1 MADRRIPFNDITRLA
16 AAHAAL
22 DPDRLEW
29 RSDILISSLIEIL
42 AQKGAQDERQLRNQ
56 IKSMWLTDIV
66 DRRLLRA
73 ALERAEQNDL
83 VHRRTN
89 SRDVK
94 WEVRSSIA
102 SDAKSDRA
110 WAESVVERF
119 KQDLGKRLPELL
131 DDDRP
136 VEPSRLR
143 DYSYYLIGAF
153 VAGSKRIFWGVVR
166 SGDPESLN
174 GIDFDLP
181 ASWAYLDAKQL
192 PKEIGNALKALAV
205 AALEAGDE
213 FGTEILRL
221 IVAGQV
227 LQGMLGHRDLDGVN
241 WVEGSTLVLDTSV
254 LIYRLDRSGPQ
265 NRLLNELL
273 QMSRDARCTI
283 IVTRAVIEEWKRL
296 WQSAAHDAQVLAS
309 KYTGL
314 PPRLILEAKN
324 PMLRNWQFGSMTWA
338 DYERRHNSIESWLAG
353 HNIEIVEDERAD
365 PDLIERMRE
374 ELLRLSGEARKT
386 MRTEAAALTDAVS
399 AATVA
404 KVRTVNSSQAPTA
417 WFIAEDHFTDEAYRL
432 ICPNDKFPVAS
443 TIEVWLLLLSMA
455 RTDQP
460 RRAGELAEAI
470 GEAVIQKSFLAVSAG
485 YSVSE
490 LIEITEVLTRNDDD
504 DEQALA
510 EAFRTDFLA
519 LAKLSSPD
527 VSSELLRRRANRRDW
542 QAQRRE
548 QYVNARAQEMDER
561 VQESQRRFEDLHAAN
576 VRLRRT
582 LWLVVALVA
591 LTSSV
596 AAAGLAGAGVWL
608 ITGGAVLVAAVG
620 FEGLRW
626 RRQPEVKAGWFVIS
640 IVITFLWVLL
650 GAVISL
656 ALL

>member
-1 MADRRIPFNDITRLA
+1 LEKPVADRRIPFNDITRLA

-205 AALEAGDE
+205 AALEA
-213 FGTEILRL
+213 
-221 IVAGQV
+221 A
-227 LQGMLGHRDLDGVN
+227 
-241 WVEGSTLVLDTSV
+241 
-254 LIYRLDRSGPQ
+254 
-265 NRLLNELL
+265 
-273 QMSRDARCTI
+273 
-283 IVTRAVIEEWKRL
+283 
-296 WQSAAHDAQVLAS
+296 
-309 KYTGL
+309 
-314 PPRLILEAKN
+314 
-324 PMLRNWQFGSMTWA
+324 
-338 DYERRHNSIESWLAG
+338 
-353 HNIEIVEDERAD
+353 
-365 PDLIERMRE
+365 
-374 ELLRLSGEARKT
+374 
-386 MRTEAAALTDAVS
+386 
-399 AATVA
+399 
-404 KVRTVNSSQAPTA
+404 
-417 WFIAEDHFTDEAYRL
+417 
-432 ICPNDKFPVAS
+432 
-443 TIEVWLLLLSMA
+443 
-455 RTDQP
+455 
-460 RRAGELAEAI
+460 
-470 GEAVIQKSFLAVSAG
+470 
-485 YSVSE
+485 
-490 LIEITEVLTRNDDD
+490 
-504 DEQALA
+504 
-510 EAFRTDFLA
+510 
-519 LAKLSSPD
+519 
-527 VSSELLRRRANRRDW
+527 
-542 QAQRRE
+542 
-548 QYVNARAQEMDER
+548 
-561 VQESQRRFEDLHAAN
+561 
-576 VRLRRT
+576 
-582 LWLVVALVA
+582 
-591 LTSSV
+591 TSS
-596 AAAGLAGAGVWL
+596 ARRSCASSWPGRCCRGCWGIGTW
-608 ITGGAVLVAAVG
+608 TG
-620 FEGLRW
+620 
-626 RRQPEVKAGWFVIS
+626 
-640 IVITFLWVLL
+640 
-650 GAVISL
+650 
-656 ALL
+656 